1 MNIMISKS
9 QTFSRGSIDLIP
21 FEILD
26 SEILNE
32 ILVWRNH
39 LNVRLN
45 MYNSSIISKDEH
57 KLFIE
62 GLKTNFN
69 KQYWLVKRKNQDC
82 GIVNIESYFNN
93 FEESEWGYYL
103 SPRFIGS
110 GVGIEVAYECVQL
123 FFEKLGVKKL
133 IGQIKESNSENR
145 RIQMALGFK
154 TLNLTIKNG
163 ENYMY
168 TILEG
173 KVPDNEFKI
182 FQKRLFYER
191 KSKFNI
197 DSNL

>member
-1 MNIMISKS
+1 MINKS

-26 SEILNE
+26 SDMLNE
-32 ILVWRNH
+32 ILEWRNH

-45 MYNSSIISKDEH
+45 MHNSSVISKDEH
-57 KLFIE
+57 FLFIE
-62 GLKTNFN
+62 GLKINFN

-82 GIVNIESYFNN
+82 GVVNIESCFNS

-123 FFEKLGVKKL
+123 FFEELVVKKL

-145 RIQMALGFK
+145 RIQMALGFNV
-154 TLNLTIKNG
+154 LNFTIKNG
-163 ENYMY
+163 ENYVN

-173 KVPDNEFKI
+173 KIPENEFKI